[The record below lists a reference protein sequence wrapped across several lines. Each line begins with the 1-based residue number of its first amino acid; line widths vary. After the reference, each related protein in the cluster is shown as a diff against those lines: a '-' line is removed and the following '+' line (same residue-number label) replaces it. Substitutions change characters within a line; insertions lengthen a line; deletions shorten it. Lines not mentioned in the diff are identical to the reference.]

1 MKALTCIL
9 AFSVAMISGVLADDA
24 KLAELESRISN
35 LELQNQT
42 LRQIIERLSGRSID
56 QILADPPIQSARPA
70 TPAPAV
76 TPAPAMPETVASA
89 APEPPRGPTPEQ
101 LAAMA
106 AVKAEIKAIEDK
118 WDPKR
123 LAAMPKP
130 KIPTAKADIEKA
142 RQLDMEK
149 LSELRLRL
157 ARMEAIVSR
166 Q

>member
-1 MKALTCIL
+1 MAMKYIL
-9 AFSVAMISGVLADDA
+9 ALSLMLVGVSVADDA

-70 TPAPAV
+70 TPAPA
-76 TPAPAMPETVASA
+76 MPETVASA

-106 AVKAEIKAIEDK
+106 AVRAEIQAIEDK
-118 WDPKR
+118 YDRIKQ
-123 LAAMPKP
+123 AGKPKP
-130 KIPTAKADIEKA
+130 KIPISKVDAEKE
-142 RQLDMEK
+142 RKLDMEK